1 MGDVNGA
8 CDLGRFFAVRGPRGH
23 NVGSNVGTGW
33 GKRMGYLP
41 IEDHGIIGDLYTAAL
56 VGTDGTIDWLCLPD
70 FDSPSVFCSILDDE
84 KGGHFKLRPVQDFH
98 SYQIYL
104 PDTNVLLT
112 RFLSREGVAE
122 VLDYMP
128 IEDGRETRHDLVRD
142 VRVIRGRM
150 TVEVDCRPAFDYARR
165 NHEFELVEGGVIFRS
180 ADMALILACE
190 APLEEGPG
198 RSARGRFELKA
209 GESARFVL
217 QQLEEGEGPR
227 EALKRAERQDLL
239 QQTMDYWRRWVAKSG
254 YRGRWRDIVN
264 RSTLALKLMTYEPTG
279 ALVTAPTMGLPQTIG
294 GTQNRDYRYTWLRDA
309 AFTMFVLLRIGFKD
323 EAHRFMDWL
332 QQRCQGSGGLLQPLY
347 GLDGR
352 KDVVEEELSHLYG
365 YRGSRPVTLG
375 NDANR
380 LLQFDLY
387 GAVLD
392 AAYLHNKYG
401 APLDYDTWQSLRT
414 LLSWLSENWR
424 RPDAGTWGDR
434 GGPEQFV
441 SSKVFSWV
449 ALDRAVRLAHQR
461 GLPGEEE
468 LWTGQRDAIYQEVME
483 KGWNAERESFVQH
496 YGSEALDASLL
507 LMPVAQFV
515 GPTDPRWLATLE
527 RIQNELAHDTLVDRY
542 EAADGSSTEEGTF
555 NVCSFW
561 LVECLT
567 RAGRLEEARLALEKM
582 FSFANHLGLYAEKIG
597 YSGEALG
604 NFPHAFTHLSLITAA
619 VRLDRALR

>member
-1 MGDVNGA
+1 
-8 CDLGRFFAVRGPRGH
+8 
-23 NVGSNVGTGW
+23 
-33 GKRMGYLP
+33 MGYLP

-84 KGGHFKLRPVQDFH
+84 KGGYFKIRPVQDFH

-104 PDTNVLLT
+104 PETNVLLT

-122 VLDYMP
+122 VLDFMP
-128 IEDGRETRHDLVRD
+128 IEDASETRHDLVRD

-165 NHEFELVEGGVIFRS
+165 EHEIEPAKGGVIFRS
-180 ADMALILACE
+180 AGTALNLASDV
-190 APLEEGPG
+190 PLEEGPG
-198 RSARGRFELKA
+198 RSARGRFELKT
-209 GESARFVL
+209 GESASFVL
-217 QQLEEGEGPR
+217 QLLEEGEGPR
-227 EALKRAERQDLL
+227 EVLKRAECQDLL
-239 QQTMDYWRRWVAKSG
+239 HQTMDYWRRWIARSA

-294 GTQNRDYRYTWLRDA
+294 GAQNRDYRYTWLRDA

-323 EAHRFMDWL
+323 EAHRFMGWL
-332 QQRCQGSGGLLQPLY
+332 QQRCQGSGGLLNPLY
-347 GLDGR
+347 SLDGR
-352 KDVVEEELSHLYG
+352 KEVVEEELSHLSG

-375 NDANR
+375 NGANR

-434 GGPEQFV
+434 GHLDQFV

-449 ALDRAVRLAHQR
+449 ALDRAIRLAYQR

-468 LWTGQRDAIYQEVME
+468 LWIGQRDAIYQEVMQ
-483 KGWNAERESFVQH
+483 KGWNAEKGSFVEH
-496 YGSEALDASLL
+496 YGSSALDASLL
-507 LMPVAQFV
+507 LMPVTQFV
-515 GPTDPRWLATLE
+515 GPTDPRWLATLD

-542 EAADGSSTEEGTF
+542 EAADADGSATEEGTF

-567 RAGRLEEARLALEKM
+567 RAGRLDEARLALEKM
-582 FSFANHLGLYAEKIG
+582 FSYANHLGLYAEKLG
-597 YSGEALG
+597 SSGEALG
-604 NFPHAFTHLSLITAA
+604 NFPHAFTHLSLITAS
-619 VRLDRALR
+619 VRLDRALS

>member
-1 MGDVNGA
+1 
-8 CDLGRFFAVRGPRGH
+8 
-23 NVGSNVGTGW
+23 
-33 GKRMGYLP
+33 MGYLP

-84 KGGHFKLRPVQDFH
+84 KGGYFKIRPVQDFH

-104 PDTNVLLT
+104 PETNVLLT

-122 VLDYMP
+122 VLDFMP
-128 IEDGRETRHDLVRD
+128 IEDASETRHDLVRD

-165 NHEFELVEGGVIFRS
+165 EHEIEPAKGGVIFRS
-180 ADMALILACE
+180 AGTALNLASDV
-190 APLEEGPG
+190 PLEEGPG
-198 RSARGRFELKA
+198 RSVRGRFELKT
-209 GESARFVL
+209 GESASFVL
-217 QQLEEGEGPR
+217 QLLEEGEGPR
-227 EALKRAERQDLL
+227 EVLKRAECQDLL
-239 QQTMDYWRRWVAKSG
+239 QQTMDYWRRWIAGSA
-254 YRGRWRDIVN
+254 YRGRWRDMVN

-294 GTQNRDYRYTWLRDA
+294 GAQNRDYRYTWLRDA

-323 EAHRFMDWL
+323 EAHRFMGWL
-332 QQRCQGSGGLLQPLY
+332 QQRCQGSGGLLNPLY
-347 GLDGR
+347 CLDGR
-352 KDVVEEELSHLYG
+352 KEVVEEELSHLSG

-375 NDANR
+375 NGANR

-434 GGPEQFV
+434 GHLDQFV

-449 ALDRAVRLAHQR
+449 ALDRAIRLAYQR

-468 LWTGQRDAIYQEVME
+468 LWIGQRDAIYQEVMQ
-483 KGWNAERESFVQH
+483 KGWNAEKGSFVEH
-496 YGSEALDASLL
+496 YGSSALDASLL
-507 LMPVAQFV
+507 LMPVTQFV
-515 GPTDPRWLATLE
+515 GPTDPRWLATLD

-542 EAADGSSTEEGTF
+542 EAADADGSATEEGTF

-567 RAGRLEEARLALEKM
+567 RAGRLDEARLALEKM
-582 FSFANHLGLYAEKIG
+582 FSYTNHLGLYAEKLG
-597 YSGEALG
+597 SSGEALG
-604 NFPHAFTHLSLITAA
+604 NFPHAFTHLSLITAS
-619 VRLDRALR
+619 VRLDRALS

>member
-1 MGDVNGA
+1 
-8 CDLGRFFAVRGPRGH
+8 
-23 NVGSNVGTGW
+23 
-33 GKRMGYLP
+33 MGYLP

-84 KGGHFKLRPVQDFH
+84 KGGYFKIRPVQDFH

-104 PDTNVLLT
+104 PETNVLLT

-122 VLDYMP
+122 ILDFMP
-128 IEDGRETRHDLVRD
+128 IEDASETRHDLVRD

-150 TVEVDCRPAFDYARR
+150 TVEVECRPAFDYARR
-165 NHEFELVEGGVIFRS
+165 EHEIEPARGGVIFRS
-180 ADMALILACE
+180 AGTALNLASE
-190 APLEEGPG
+190 VPLEEGPG
-198 RSARGRFELKA
+198 RSVRGRFELKA
-209 GESARFVL
+209 GESASFVL
-217 QQLEEGEGPR
+217 QLLEEGEGPR
-227 EALKRAERQDLL
+227 EVLKRAECQDLL
-239 QQTMDYWRRWVAKSG
+239 QQTMDYWRRWIAGSA
-254 YRGRWRDIVN
+254 YRGRWRDMVN

-294 GTQNRDYRYTWLRDA
+294 GAQNRDYRYTWLRDA

-332 QQRCQGSGGLLQPLY
+332 QQRCQGSGGLLNPLY

-352 KDVVEEELSHLYG
+352 KEVEEEELSHLSG

-375 NDANR
+375 NGANR

-434 GGPEQFV
+434 GHLDQFV

-449 ALDRAVRLAHQR
+449 ALDRAIRLAYQR

-468 LWTGQRDAIYQEVME
+468 LWIGQRDAIYQEVMQ
-483 KGWNAERESFVQH
+483 KGWNAEKGSFVEH
-496 YGSEALDASLL
+496 YGSGALDASLL
-507 LMPVAQFV
+507 LMPVTQFV
-515 GPTDPRWLATLE
+515 GPTDPRWLATLD

-542 EAADGSSTEEGTF
+542 EAADADGSATEEGTF

-567 RAGRLEEARLALEKM
+567 RAGRLDEARLALEKM
-582 FSFANHLGLYAEKIG
+582 FSYANHLGLYAEKLG
-597 YSGEALG
+597 SSGEALG
-604 NFPHAFTHLSLITAA
+604 NFPHAFTHLSLITAS
-619 VRLDRALR
+619 VRLDRALS